1 MTVYSV
7 ALFLHIV
14 GALLLFALLTI
25 EGLSLRQGTTAARFG
40 QILGPISALLIFV
53 PGLYLVASQ
62 WGWKA
67 WIVVGIATWVL
78 IALGGA
84 LTGIG
89 LMTLRLSQRVAMVS
103 WLIRVG
109 MALGVVFIMTTKPE
123 AVGALVAVA
132 AGALL
137 GAEASAAVNRQVSST

>member
-89 LMTLRLSQRVAMVS
+89 LMTRRLSQPVAMVS

-123 AVGALVAVA
+123 AVGALEAVA
-132 AGALL
+132 AGSLL
-137 GAEASAAVNRQVSST
+137 GAAASVAVNRQVSST